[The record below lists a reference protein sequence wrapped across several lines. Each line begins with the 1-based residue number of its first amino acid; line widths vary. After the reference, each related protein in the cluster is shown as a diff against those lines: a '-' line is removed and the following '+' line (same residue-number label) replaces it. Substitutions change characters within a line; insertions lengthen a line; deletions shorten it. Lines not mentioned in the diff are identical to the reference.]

1 MTLYHLKPCMSRS
14 RTSWSQRVSLAERSR
29 SSFVIFVLV
38 CVQVSLSLSTG
49 DAVGGH
55 QWEVQA
61 LSARIHA
68 GVCRRCRVPKKV
80 FTFRAR

>member
-1 MTLYHLKPCMSRS
+1 M
-14 RTSWSQRVSLAERSR
+14 
-29 SSFVIFVLV
+29 SSFVALGSQWIILAEHSHSNFALFVSLW
-38 CVQVSLSLSTG
+38 CADFSLSLSLSLSSN

-68 GVCRRCRVPKKV
+68 GACRWCSVPKKV